1 MVVDILSKA
10 GFISVQW
17 IIRDSTMWFLA
28 PANFIERVTVT
39 ENLDKNA
46 FSVQKRKPKL
56 KNPIVSIYKKKHQH
70 FHVFLLLENLNL
82 CMICVT

>member
-46 FSVQKRKPKL
+46 FSVQKQKRKPKL
-56 KNPIVSIYKKKHQH
+56 KNPIVSIYKNISIFMSSYFWKIKT
-70 FHVFLLLENLNL
+70 F
-82 CMICVT
+82 

>member
-1 MVVDILSKA
+1 MVVDIISKA

-46 FSVQKRKPKL
+46 FSVQKQKPKL
-56 KNPIVSIYKKKHQH
+56 KNPIVSIYKNISIFMSSYFWK
-70 FHVFLLLENLNL
+70 
-82 CMICVT
+82 I